1 MPNRM
6 PRLSSRAKA
15 QGKPPEWYHIGAVMA
30 LAESDEAPGED
41 DAGTSTAGTTADVY
55 VYDDIGGWFG
65 LTADDFV
72 RDVAALDVDQIVL
85 HLNTPGGDAMEG
97 VAIANVLRAHKA
109 RIIVRVDG
117 IAASAGSV
125 VAMAGDEVI
134 MGIGSELMVHDAW
147 GMVVGNAADITAFG
161 KRLSTTSNALASTYA
176 AKAGGT
182 TEYWRKVMEAET
194 WYTAQEAV
202 DAKLAD
208 RVATADEKAT
218 AEGEQITPGGSFG
231 GFWDMW
237 DTLKRPDRFDLSM
250 FNYAGRAHAPA
261 PRTQPQEVRDA
272 VAFTD
277 AQLKT
282 MRESLNLPDDA
293 DEDAITAAV
302 AAQTPEDDED
312 AGDEADKAEATP
324 AATETLAPTEGT
336 VTVDAGALATLRAQA
351 ARGEQAAAR
360 QEREDREAAVAAAI
374 EDGRIP
380 PARREHWLNLLAKDP
395 GAAKSLAELEPGLI
409 PVGQP
414 AGADTAAEVDP
425 LYVSLFGKDG

>member
-1 MPNRM
+1 V
-6 PRLSSRAKA
+6 
-15 QGKPPEWYHIGAVMA
+15 QA
-30 LAESDEAPGED
+30 LAEVDETLAEGD
-41 DAGTSTAGTTADVY
+41 TGTAVSTTTTADVY
-55 VYDDIGGWFG
+55 MYDDIGGWFG

-117 IAASAGSV
+117 LAASAGSV
-125 VAMAGDEVI
+125 VAMAGDEIV

-147 GMVVGNAADITAFG
+147 GMVVGNAADIVSFG
-161 KRLSTTSNALASTYA
+161 NRLSTTSNALASTYA

-182 TEYWRKVMEAET
+182 TEHWRKIMEAET

-208 RVATADEKAT
+208 RVATPDETAT
-218 AEGEQITPGGSFG
+218 AEGEQITPGGGSG

-237 DTLKRPDRFDLSM
+237 DSLRRPDRFDLSM

-261 PRTQPQEVRDA
+261 PRAQSQEVRDA

-277 AQLKT
+277 DQLKS

-293 DEDAITAAV
+293 DEDAIAAAV
-302 AAQTPEDDED
+302 AEQSSTSDED
-312 AGDEADKAEATP
+312 EGDGNDKASDT
-324 AATETLAPTEGT
+324 ATEPPAPAEGT
-336 VTVDAGALATLRAQA
+336 VTVDAGTLASLRAQA
-351 ARGEQAAAR
+351 ARGEAAAAR
-360 QEREDREAAVAAAI
+360 QEREDREAAVAAAV

>member
-1 MPNRM
+1 MSNRI
-6 PRLSSRAKA
+6 PRLSARAKA
-15 QGKPPEWYHIGAVMA
+15 KGQPAEWYHIGAVQA
-30 LAESDEAPGED
+30 LAEVDETLAEGD
-41 DAGTSTAGTTADVY
+41 TGTAVSTTTADVY
-55 VYDDIGGWFG
+55 MYDDIGGWFG

-117 IAASAGSV
+117 LAASAGSV
-125 VAMAGDEVI
+125 VAMAGDEIV

-147 GMVVGNAADITAFG
+147 GMVVGNAADIVSFG
-161 KRLSTTSNALASTYA
+161 NRLSTTSNALASTYA

-182 TEYWRKVMEAET
+182 TEHWRKIMEAET

-208 RVATADEKAT
+208 RVATPDETAT
-218 AEGEQITPGGSFG
+218 AEGEQITPGGGSG

-237 DTLKRPDRFDLSM
+237 DSLRRPDRFDLSM

-261 PRTQPQEVRDA
+261 PRAQSQEVRDA

-277 AQLKT
+277 DQLKS

-293 DEDAITAAV
+293 DEDAIAAAV
-302 AAQTPEDDED
+302 AEQSSTSDED
-312 AGDEADKAEATP
+312 EGDGNDKASDT
-324 AATETLAPTEGT
+324 ATEPPAPAEGT
-336 VTVDAGALATLRAQA
+336 VTVDAGTLASLRAQA
-351 ARGEQAAAR
+351 ARGEAAAAR
-360 QEREDREAAVAAAI
+360 QEREDREAAVAAAV